1 VFSTKKIKIARDL
14 YDQLTETAQK
24 TGYASTDELIVH
36 VLQREVTQLGDDLD
50 QDQAEEQLRGL
61 GYLE

>member
-1 VFSTKKIKIARDL
+1 MFSTKKIKIARDL

-24 TGYASTDELIVH
+24 VGYASTDELIVH
-36 VLQREVTQLGDDLD
+36 VLQREVAQLGDDLD

>member
-1 VFSTKKIKIARDL
+1 MFSTKKIKIARIL
-14 YDQLTETAQK
+14 YDQLTEMARK

-36 VLQREVTQLGDDLD
+36 VLEREVVPLGDDLD